1 MGRAGEADPLIGRIP
16 ALRVLFTTQPES
28 GHWHPLMPLARALD
42 DAGHEVAFATTPAG
56 CAGLAATGI
65 RCWPVGSD
73 ESAQEVAERR
83 KRLTALAPEDRAAV
97 FWGEVFPET
106 RAKRALPDVI
116 DVIQTWRPAV
126 VVREDLEFAGYVAAE
141 REGLPHVAVQVAAWR
156 PNLHALLASPLDR
169 LRDSV
174 GLPPDPDLAMLY
186 RYLFLI
192 TSPPRYRDPTSVF
205 PPTAQGLRP
214 VVFDRSGD
222 ERLPDWVEQLPPER
236 PTVYA
241 TMGTVNNKE
250 AGVLESILAGLRDE
264 PINFIMTT
272 SRDRDPAA
280 FGSQPP
286 NVHIEQ
292 YVPQSLLFPYCD
304 LVVTHGGTGT
314 VMAALGHGLPM
325 VIIPIAADQPDNARR
340 CSQLGVA
347 RTIGP
352 EERTPEAIR
361 TAVRTVLA
369 EPRFGEQA
377 MRLREEIAA
386 MPGIEN
392 AVSLLERL
400 AIDRQPVASTP
411 LPACR

>member
-1 MGRAGEADPLIGRIP
+1 MIGKVP

-42 DAGHEVAFATTPAG
+42 GAGHEVAFATTPDG

-73 ESAQEVAERR
+73 ESAQEVAERGQ
-83 KRLTALAPEDRAAV
+83 RLAALAPEDRAAI
-97 FWGEVFPET
+97 FWGEVFPGT

-156 PNLHALLASPLDR
+156 PQLHPLLASPLDR

-174 GLPPDPDLAMLY
+174 GLPPDPDLAMPN
-186 RYLFLI
+186 RYLFLV
-192 TSPPRYRDPTSVF
+192 TSPPSYRDGGDALPA
-205 PPTAQGLRP
+205 TARSLQP
-214 VVFDRSGD
+214 VVFDRSGS
-222 ERLPDWVEQLPPER
+222 ERLPVWVEKLPTER

-241 TMGTVNNKE
+241 TMGTVNNKNP
-250 AGVLESILAGLRDE
+250 GVLEAILAGLRDE
-264 PINFIMTT
+264 PISLIMTT
-272 SRDRDPAA
+272 GRDRDPAA

-286 NVHIEQ
+286 NVQIEQ

-347 RTIGP
+347 QIVAA

-361 TAVRTVLA
+361 TAARAVLA

-386 MPGIEN
+386 MPGLGY
-392 AVSLLERL
+392 AVSLLEKL

-411 LPACR
+411 LPTGR